1 MRFKTWAA
9 TAAILSAALL
19 SACGGGSSSSSD
31 VQLRLVNASAGYSSL
46 DLSVNSTS
54 INTAVAFGSA
64 GSYGTVS
71 SSATTS
77 QVLSGGTT
85 LVSTAPTLSS
95 SYKYSLIAYGWPGA
109 VKTTLL
115 QEGEVA
121 PAAGSSKLLVLNLAP
136 DAGALDVYL
145 TNSTDTLDN
154 ATPIVSSI
162 AGGSGSGY
170 NTLTSGTF
178 RLRVT
183 GASNRADVRLDLPA
197 VTFNSTEVTS
207 LIISAT
213 PGGVLVN
220 GMTLVQT
227 AAVTNYPGS
236 TSRVRVVGAVSGN
249 ASVGASRA
257 GVSLLSTSIA
267 PSIGDYAA
275 VASGSGAVTISVN
288 GTAQPVLTPALAAG
302 GDYTLLVWGDPA
314 APQISV
320 LSDDNRL
327 PTTSGTAKI
336 RLINGVAN
344 LNAGLTMSLDYSAI
358 AANVNPGNASAVAI
372 VPSSTS
378 SLLSVTSPTSGTPVY
393 SLSTLAVNS
402 SGVYSVF
409 MMGGASNI
417 VGVLRRER

>member
-9 TAAILSAALL
+9 TAAMLSVALL
-19 SACGGGSSSSSD
+19 SACGGGSKGSSD
-31 VQLRLVNASAGYSSL
+31 VEIRLVNASAGYSSL
-46 DLSVNSTS
+46 DLSVNSTA
-54 INTAVAFGSA
+54 INTGVAYGAA

-71 SSATTS
+71 ASATTS
-77 QVLSGGTT
+77 QVLSSGTT

-109 VKTTLL
+109 VRTSLL

-121 PAAGSSKLLVLNLAP
+121 PASGSSKLLVLNLAP

-145 TNSTDTLDN
+145 TNSTDPLDN
-154 ATPIVSSI
+154 ATPIASGI

-178 RLRVT
+178 RVRVT
-183 GASNRADVRLDLPA
+183 GAGNRGDLRLDLPS
-197 VTFNSTEVTS
+197 VTLNSTEVSS
-207 LIISAT
+207 LIITAT

-220 GMTLVQT
+220 GITLVQT
-227 AAVTNYPGS
+227 AVVTNYPGS
-236 TSRVRVVGAVSGN
+236 TSRVRVVGAVAGN
-249 ASVGASRA
+249 ASVAATRA
-257 GVSLLSTSIA
+257 GFSLLSTSIA

-275 VASGSGAVTISVN
+275 VASGNGAVTVNVN
-288 GTAQPVLTPALAAG
+288 GTALPVLTPALTAG
-302 GDYTLLVWGDPA
+302 GDYTLLVWGEPS

-327 PTTSGTAKI
+327 PTTAGTAKI
-336 RLINGVAN
+336 RLINGVAS

-358 AANVNPGNASAVAI
+358 AANVNPGNASAIAT

-378 SLLSVTSPTSGTPVY
+378 SLLSITSPTSGTPVY
-393 SLSTLAVNS
+393 TLPTLAVNA

-417 VGVLRRER
+417 VGTLRRER